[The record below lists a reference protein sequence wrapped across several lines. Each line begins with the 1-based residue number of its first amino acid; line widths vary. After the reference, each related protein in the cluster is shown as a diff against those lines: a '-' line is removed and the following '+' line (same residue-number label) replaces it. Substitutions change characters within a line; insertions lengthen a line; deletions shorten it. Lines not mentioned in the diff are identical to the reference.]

1 MIVVF
6 KAFNTTM
13 TKALYSDKKAVV
25 SILTASFADNK
36 SVNYIIKQD
45 KKRKHRISK
54 LMEYSFDYC
63 FWFGEVLLSDDNKAC
78 ALIIFPDMKKT
89 TIKSIVADI
98 KLIAGCTGLANVI
111 KAMNREATIKK
122 VHPAQPFAYLWFIG
136 VSPSEQNNGAGTVL
150 LEQILAKSKAEGRP
164 VILET
169 STERNLPWYRK
180 HGFTI
185 YKELDF
191 GYKLFCMKSN

>member
-1 MIVVF
+1 
-6 KAFNTTM
+6 M
-13 TKALYSDKKAVV
+13 TKASYSDRKTVV

-45 KKRKHRISK
+45 AKKKHRIGK

-63 FWFGEVLLSDDNKAC
+63 FWFGEILLSDDKKAC
-78 ALIIFPDMKKT
+78 ALIIFPDKKKT
-89 TIKSIVADI
+89 TLKSVVADI
-98 KLIAGCTGLANVI
+98 KLITSCTGLSNA
-111 KAMNREATIKK
+111 KRAMQREATIKK
-122 VHPAQPFAYLWFIG
+122 IHPHHPFIYLWFIG

-150 LEQILAKSKAEGRP
+150 LRQIWEKSKTEGRP

-169 STERNLPWYRK
+169 STERNLPWYLK

>member
-1 MIVVF
+1 M
-6 KAFNTTM
+6 TM
-13 TKALYSDKKAVV
+13 TKASYSDRKSVV

-45 KKRKHRISK
+45 RKRMYRISK

-63 FWFGEVLLSDDNKAC
+63 FWFGEILLSDDKKAC
-78 ALIIFPDMKKT
+78 ALIIFPDKKKT
-89 TIKSIVADI
+89 TVKSVAADI
-98 KLIAGCTGLANVI
+98 KLIAGCTGLINAK
-111 KAMNREATIKK
+111 KAMRREATIKK
-122 VHPAQPFAYLWFIG
+122 IHPSQSFSYLWFIA
-136 VSPSEQNNGAGTVL
+136 VSPSEQNKGAGTVL
-150 LEQILAKSKAEGRP
+150 LKQILEKSKAEGRP

-169 STERNLPWYRK
+169 STERNLPWYMK

>member
-1 MIVVF
+1 M
-6 KAFNTTM
+6 TM
-13 TKALYSDKKAVV
+13 TKASYSDRKSVV
-25 SILTASFADNK
+25 SSLTASFVDNK

-45 KKRKHRISK
+45 KKKKHRIRK

-63 FWFGEVLLSDDNKAC
+63 FWFGEILLSDDKKAC
-78 ALIIFPDMKKT
+78 ALIIYPEKKKT
-89 TIKSIVADI
+89 TLKSIFADI
-98 KLIAGCTGLANVI
+98 KLIAGCTGLINAQ
-111 KAMNREATIKK
+111 KAMKREAAIKTI
-122 VHPAQPFAYLWFIG
+122 HPSTSFTYLWFIG
-136 VSPSEQNNGAGTVL
+136 VNPSDQNKGAGTVL
-150 LEQILAKSKAEGRP
+150 LKQILEKSKAEGRP

-169 STERNLPWYRK
+169 STERNLPWYMK